1 MTFSCLP
8 RWKRSISMRG
18 KPHREQ
24 KRLRPEL
31 AAILGIQRR
40 NFSRRFPSTILIFK
54 VIIWGPNL
62 ILLSISPSSIV
73 SLVSRHK
80 RNWIL
85 LSVSPSLCGCE
96 ANGKNCS
103 QLDFIADE
111 LCVPKQSLRVY
122 SNSTSF
128 LVITAF
134 MVLLFRCEKTS
145 ISPLSLLA

>member
-18 KPHREQ
+18 KSHREQ

-54 VIIWGPNL
+54 VIIWGSEGL
-62 ILLSISPSSIV
+62 IWFYCQFLLLPL

-85 LSVSPSLCGCE
+85 LSLSPSLCGCE

-128 LVITAF
+128 FVITAF
-134 MVLLFRCEKTS
+134 MVSLFRCEKTS
-145 ISPLSLLA
+145 ISPLSL